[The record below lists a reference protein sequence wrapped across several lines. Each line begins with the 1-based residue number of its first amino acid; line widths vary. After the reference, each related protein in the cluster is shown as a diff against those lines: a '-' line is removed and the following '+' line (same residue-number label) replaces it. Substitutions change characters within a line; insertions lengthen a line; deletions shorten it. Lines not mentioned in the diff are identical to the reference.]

1 VTPDATSVIVV
12 MNGLID
18 TVFVNNQEI
27 DCGKGLY
34 LYGAGAI
41 NCVIDRHL
49 CDRTLGI
56 TLMTRDERQH
66 ADPAERETAPDFFN
80 LVRDCRVHDGGGLL
94 CGAGGRLPLEAE
106 PFAPLAN
113 FANRFIENEI
123 QNVTPFSGAQYG
135 ANWNWGGGWD
145 NVMAGISV
153 IPMDLGIKP
162 GGGTNG
168 PARIIGN
175 VFLNNWVS
183 GTRLGVGVS
192 QRASHTLL
200 QRTALYDVAV
210 PLVDRGQATQN
221 LEPVLRADDA
231 YTPERSPVR

>member
-1 VTPDATSVIVV
+1 
-12 MNGLID
+12 
-18 TVFVNNQEI
+18 
-27 DCGKGLY
+27 
-34 LYGAGAI
+34 
-41 NCVIDRHL
+41 
-49 CDRTLGI
+49 
-56 TLMTRDERQH
+56 
-66 ADPAERETAPDFFN
+66 
-80 LVRDCRVHDGGGLL
+80 
-94 CGAGGRLPLEAE
+94 LPLEAE